1 MHCRENQIFI
11 GEGTYIVGALRNAGL
26 RPELEDDVVSGLGVD
41 SINEVKFFTRVQ
53 IRGRP
58 IHSRAYKR
66 VSVRNSLTFAYKDC
80 NQMQIE
86 VFVQAFCPQKDSV
99 EYAAVFLPFE
109 KQVGY
114 ICETHEVLGVC
125 PVTHIV
131 GWYPPKNDQCILVSI
146 DSIEDI
152 CVCMELKD
160 TKLVYI
166 AHFPNH
172 IEKRLRCWF
181 ITIL

>member
-1 MHCRENQIFI
+1 MHCRENRIFI

-53 IRGRP
+53 IRGRN

-86 VFVQAFCPQKDSV
+86 VFVQSFCPQKDSV
-99 EYAAVFLPFE
+99 EYAAVLLPFE
-109 KQVGY
+109 KQVGH
-114 ICETHEVLGVC
+114 ICET
-125 PVTHIV
+125 
-131 GWYPPKNDQCILVSI
+131 
-146 DSIEDI
+146 
-152 CVCMELKD
+152 
-160 TKLVYI
+160 
-166 AHFPNH
+166 
-172 IEKRLRCWF
+172 
-181 ITIL
+181 